1 MKPRPMKPALLL
13 PAAVLAFWSVL
24 ALTANWL
31 PLSPDRIRLEQILAP
46 PSAHAWLGFDD
57 LGRNILDRLVVG
69 MRTSLL
75 VAALVVPVST
85 AAGVLFG
92 MSAAWQGGAWDRV
105 SLGVMDVFLA
115 FPGLLL
121 AIALAGLLGPG
132 IDNVVFALVVVG
144 WVGYARLAR
153 AQTLSVLQRE
163 HIAAARLL
171 GTSPPMI
178 LLRHV
183 LPLIAAPIIVEATL
197 GVAGVI
203 VGEASLSFLGLGV
216 QPPAASL
223 GAMIRDGTAY
233 MLVAPHTVIAPGVA
247 LLTVVLSV
255 NMLGEALRRRLDVQA
270 RGER

>member
-1 MKPRPMKPALLL
+1 MKPRLLL

-46 PSAHAWLGFDD
+46 PSVHAWLGFDD
-57 LGRNILDRLVVG
+57 LGRNILDRLIVG

>member
-1 MKPRPMKPALLL
+1 MRTRLYL
-13 PAAVLAFWSVL
+13 PAGVLLFWSLL
-24 ALTANWL
+24 ALSANWL
-31 PLSPDRIRLEQILAP
+31 PLAPDRIRLEQILAP
-46 PSAHAWLGFDD
+46 PSLHAWLGFDD
-57 LGRNILDRLVVG
+57 LGRSIVDRLVVG

-85 AAGVLFG
+85 AFGVMFG
-92 MSAAWQGGAWDRV
+92 MSAAWQGGAWDRIC
-105 SLGVMDVFLA
+105 LGIMDVFLA

-153 AQTLSVLQRE
+153 AQTLSVLQRD
-163 HIAAARLL
+163 HIDAARLL
-171 GTSPPMI
+171 GTRPTTI

-183 LPLIAAPIIVEATL
+183 LPLISAPIIVEATL

-223 GAMIRDGTAY
+223 GAMIRDGTSY
-233 MLVAPHTVIAPGVA
+233 MLVAPHTVIAPGLA

-255 NMLGEALRRRLDVQA
+255 NMLGEALRRRLDVKT
-270 RGER
+270 REE